1 MWSDQD
7 SFLLTLI
14 HDARNHEFKKK
25 AMTVFC
31 PVFIIP
37 DIGPETPITLIII
50 VTVPRNSLSFIPF
63 EQKWFEVM

>member
-1 MWSDQD
+1 MTHGTMS
-7 SFLLTLI
+7 L
-14 HDARNHEFKKK
+14 KKK

-31 PVFIIP
+31 PVFIMA

-50 VTVPRNSLSFIPF
+50 IVMVPRNSVSFIPF